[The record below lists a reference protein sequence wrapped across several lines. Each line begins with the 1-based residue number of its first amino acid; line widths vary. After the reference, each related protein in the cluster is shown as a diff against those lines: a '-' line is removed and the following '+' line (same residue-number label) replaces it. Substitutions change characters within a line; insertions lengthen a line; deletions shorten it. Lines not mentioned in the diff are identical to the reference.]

1 MIDELFLS
9 SRKQLTKA
17 SPLEK
22 ALIGACDDLED
33 DEEKKVDE
41 YLTNLNSTKE
51 IASNE
56 IQLEKLQQ

>member
-1 MIDELFLS
+1 M
-9 SRKQLTKA
+9 TKA

-22 ALIGACDDLED
+22 ALIGVCDDLRD

-41 YLTNLNSTKE
+41 YLAHLNSTKE